1 MLTISHN
8 EKHVMHSQFFYKN
21 VYHHWQ
27 SACNES
33 SLLKAYTAINSSFV
47 VLCKYQREVFSLRL
61 LPLFVFHRRIV
72 CRNT

>member
-1 MLTISHN
+1 MLIL
-8 EKHVMHSQFFYKN
+8 KYVMHDNCFYKN

-33 SLLKAYTAINSSFV
+33 SLLKAYSAINVSFV

-61 LPLFVFHRRIV
+61 LPLFVFQGRIV